1 MVRNQ
6 ERIDLSDLSNSQIG
20 NLIDEWIHSE
30 RDRNILRRRLIDGL
44 TFDELSEEFH
54 LSHRQAQ
61 NIVYRSQK
69 EFFKH
74 LF

>member
-6 ERIDLSDLSNSQIG
+6 ERNDLSDLSNSQIG

-30 RDRNILRRRLIDGL
+30 RDRKILRRRLIDGL